1 MFDPLATG
9 VIAASVM
16 FAIGIAAWATL
27 KGWQGWLDL
36 KARELESR
44 QGSNF
49 GQGLVSSLGH
59 EPGTMPGGGAARIE
73 MADLRERVRKLEAIA
88 SGVDL

>member
-1 MFDPLATG
+1 MFNQTFLTAPAT
-9 VIAASVM
+9 IFAASALAGLVILA
-16 FAIGIAAWATL
+16 FAAL

-36 KARELESR
+36 KARELEAR
-44 QGSNF
+44 HGS
-49 GQGLVSSLGH
+49 GH
-59 EPGTMPGGGAARIE
+59 GHAQEPGTMTISGAARIE

>member
-1 MFDPLATG
+1 MFTQTLPDAPA
-9 VIAASVM
+9 VIFAASTLAGLVVVVL
-16 FAIGIAAWATL
+16 AAL

-36 KARELESR
+36 KARELETR
-44 QGSNF
+44 PGAHP
-49 GQGLVSSLGH
+49 GHGH
-59 EPGTMPGGGAARIE
+59 EPARLPGSGAARIE

>member
-1 MFDPLATG
+1 MFTQSLPNAPAM
-9 VIAASVM
+9 IFAASALAGLVVVA
-16 FAIGIAAWATL
+16 FAAL

-36 KARELESR
+36 KARELDTR
-44 QGSNF
+44 QGHA
-49 GQGLVSSLGH
+49 H
-59 EPGTMPGGGAARIE
+59 EPGTHYGSGPGSGAARIE

>member
-1 MFDPLATG
+1 MFTQTFLTAPAM
-9 VIAASVM
+9 VFAASALAGLIVV
-16 FAIGIAAWATL
+16 AVAAL

-36 KARELESR
+36 KARELDAR
-44 QGSNF
+44 QGH
-49 GQGLVSSLGH
+49 VSSLGH
-59 EPGTMPGGGAARIE
+59 EPGTLPGSGAARIE